1 MDEAT
6 YLWYTYLAIYSPKKS
21 LHYFTLSVN
30 FFDAQPMFLV
40 SETILYDTIMTD
52 L

>member
-1 MDEAT
+1 MKPPISGT
-6 YLWYTYLAIYSPKKS
+6 LTWRFIVQKIP

-30 FFDAQPMFLV
+30 FFHAQPMFLV